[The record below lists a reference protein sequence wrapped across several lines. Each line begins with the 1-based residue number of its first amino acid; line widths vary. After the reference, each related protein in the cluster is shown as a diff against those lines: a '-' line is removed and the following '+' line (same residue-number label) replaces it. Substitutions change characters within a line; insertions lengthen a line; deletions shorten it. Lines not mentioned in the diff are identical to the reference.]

1 VAAVQQIFG
10 ALAAGM
16 ITFTGIIF
24 SAVFAAAQIQTSSYS
39 PRLAARL
46 RRDPVVM
53 RAWPFRLRPTRCS
66 SSVSRAGADRERG
79 TLRVVD
85 AIFVCRD
92 EAGTLEAIAVHG
104 DGAGRMVAP
113 LLDFRLDAS
122 KRRRATER
130 ALGGDRGAAV
140 RSLSAELD
148 RGESTAVVLIEPIW
162 PNALEDAVA
171 RTGGTPV
178 ASEFVEATAPA
189 ELSAEST

>member
-79 TLRVVD
+79 TLRVFD

-92 EAGTLEAIAVHG
+92 ETGTLEAIAVRG

-113 LLDFRLDAS
+113 LLDFRS
-122 KRRRATER
+122 TPPS
-130 ALGGDRGAAV
+130 AAA
-140 RSLSAELD
+140 RPSALSA
-148 RGESTAVVLIEPIW
+148 
-162 PNALEDAVA
+162 
-171 RTGGTPV
+171 
-178 ASEFVEATAPA
+178 ATAARRCAASPQ
-189 ELSAEST
+189 SSTEVSPWPSSSSSPSGRMR